1 MSHYCDYE
9 YELKSSTHLQSNGSL
24 PIKNRWRV
32 KLFHMKGDVWYD
44 LCTGYIQ
51 IKQIV

>member
-9 YELKSSTHLQSNGSL
+9 YELKSSTNLHSTSSL
-24 PIKNRWRV
+24 PSKNRWRV
-32 KLFHMKGDVWYD
+32 KLFQMKGDIWND
-44 LCTGYIQ
+44 IGIGFIH